1 MEERRESVRIS
12 CRLEVETKTGKNWY
26 MLNSKN
32 IGVDG
37 ILLTCESKLEKLK
50 KLSIDAKQNVLLSF
64 YLPDQNDVVKV
75 SGVVVHLERKVDPID
90 SSEAS
95 FIGIQF
101 KDLSD
106 HTNKQLEGFISDKE
120 KKPFI

>member
-75 SGVVVHLERKVDPID
+75 SGVVVHLERC
-90 SSEAS
+90 S
-95 FIGIQF
+95 FS
-101 KDLSD
+101 L
-106 HTNKQLEGFISDKE
+106 
-120 KKPFI
+120 